1 MITIRKFGG
10 LRGSISAGSPYTLAP
25 TSTVGFT
32 LPSVAG
38 PRHASMTPQAF
49 ATPSLIATEA
59 EYNMPP
65 VTQPQIM
72 AEVRNATSRQP
83 YGSGSPAGA
92 TEGSPGGEDT
102 QTAFFIL
109 NAEAAP
115 VQTEFQHF
123 VDDPTEGGRY
133 PGRVTSMSPEVA
145 PQGSFA
151 KTWGPPLAAVAVIGA
166 AVWILRR

>member
-1 MITIRKFGG
+1 MITIRQFPPRAAR
-10 LRGSISAGSPYTLAP
+10 LRGLGAITD
-25 TSTVGFT
+25 VGFT

-38 PRHASMTPQAF
+38 PRAASMTRQAV
-49 ATPSLIATEA
+49 AQPMAIATQA
-59 EYNMPP
+59 SYNIPP
-65 VTQPQIM
+65 IPQPHVM
-72 AEVRNATSRQP
+72 AEVRNAASRQP

-109 NAEAAP
+109 QAEAAP
-115 VQTEFQHF
+115 VQTQFQHF
-123 VDDPTEGGRY
+123 ADDPTEGGRY
-133 PGRVTSMSPEVA
+133 PDRAGGRVTSMSPAVA